1 MADHIQVMLIVLTA
15 LIGCIGGVLSL
26 ISGYVAAKL
35 GKLTDSVES
44 LNVKIAVVIEKLD
57 SHDHRIKVIE
67 TKIIG
72 E

>member
-1 MADHIQVMLIVLTA
+1 MPYNLEVMLIVITA
-15 LIGCIGGVLSL
+15 LLGCIGGVLSL
-26 ISGYVAAKL
+26 ISGYVASKL

-44 LNVKIAVVIEKLD
+44 LNVKIAIVIEKLD

-67 TKIIG
+67 RKMG